1 MLHNGLV
8 LPREISRAVLT
19 FVQFLILTQTAGIL
33 MIKNSLKRYT
43 LGIYAT
49 ISSIFLLAVLLFQD
63 GVITEETGHGGNFG
77 SREEVGLRVS
87 QLALS
92 ALTAFS
98 SISLPRR
105 PDVFRD
111 GKPVDRMYSVSAL
124 GRYSFSWVGGMLAL
138 ARKKNRLELNDL
150 PTMDHYTRSK
160 DLSEEWGKEKHPR
173 KLWIEIFLA
182 HKWPFIIQWLL
193 TLLSAFGGFAP
204 QFTTYHIL
212 QILERR
218 EPGDAAS
225 PEAWVWVVALT
236 LTTIGQAVIE
246 SWLFW

>member
-1 MLHNGLV
+1 MLT
-8 LPREISRAVLT
+8 S
-19 FVQFLILTQTAGIL
+19 VQSLIVSQLAGIL
-33 MIKNSLKRYT
+33 LIKNSVKRYT
-43 LGIYAT
+43 LGIYT
-49 ISSIFLLAVLLFQD
+49 TFSSIILLSVLLFQD

-77 SREEVGLRVS
+77 SSEEVGLRIS

-92 ALTAFS
+92 TLTAFS
-98 SISLPRR
+98 GISLPRR

-124 GRYSFSWVGGMLAL
+124 GRYSFAWVGGMLAL
-138 ARKKNRLELNDL
+138 AREKNRLELNDL

-160 DLSEEWGKEKHPR
+160 DLSEEWGKNKHSR

-182 HKWPFIIQWLL
+182 HKWQFMIQWLL
-193 TLLSAFGGFAP
+193 TLLSAFGNFAP

-218 EPGDAAS
+218 QPGDPAN

-236 LTTIGQAVIE
+236 LTTTGQAVIE

>member
-1 MLHNGLV
+1 MHSWDFNLT
-8 LPREISRAVLT
+8 VLT
-19 FVQFLILTQTAGIL
+19 FVQFLIVTQTAGIL
-33 MIKNSLKRYT
+33 LIKDSVKRYT
-43 LGIYAT
+43 LGINAA

-63 GVITEETGHGGNFG
+63 GVITEDTSHGGSFG
-77 SREEVGLRVS
+77 TSEEVGLRIS

-92 ALTAFS
+92 ALAAFS
-98 SISLPRR
+98 SVSLPRR

-138 ARKKNRLELNDL
+138 AREKNRLELDDL
-150 PTMDHYTRSK
+150 PKMDHHTRSK
-160 DLSEEWGKEKHPR
+160 DLSESWGKWKHPR

-182 HKWPFIIQWLL
+182 HKWPFMIQWLL
-193 TLLSAFGGFAP
+193 TLLSAFGNFAP

-218 EPGDAAS
+218 QPGNPAS

-236 LTTIGQAVIE
+236 LTTIGQAIIE
-246 SWLFW
+246 AWLFW